1 MREFRILGPLEVVDG
16 HRRLPLRGANRRAAL
31 GYLLL
36 NPNRVV
42 ATGELVTALWPHGA
56 PPTARK
62 MLHNAVCGLRAT
74 LGEGGAAPESRPPG
88 AVLLSRP
95 PGYVLRLDADGL
107 DLARFRRLAGA
118 GRSAL
123 AAGAWARAAA
133 LLGQALELWRGAAL
147 ADLAEA
153 GIAWPE
159 LRGLEGERTA
169 ALEDR
174 FEAELALG
182 RHHEV
187 VAELEAEA
195 RRDPARERLA
205 SLLALALYRCGRQ
218 VAALEFFRLHRAAL
232 REELGL
238 EPGRALRELER
249 AILNHHPS
257 LGPPPGG
264 PRPRDGPELELL
276 HSVLRVARRERRPY
290 LVTVLGPAGTG
301 KSRLL
306 ARLSETIDRDER
318 SYVDVFEDIHRA
330 GEAVL
335 ESIGRTA
342 EMSGPARL
350 IIATARPELIEQR
363 PDWGSGRNHLTI
375 TLDRFEPDYSA
386 AF

>member
-1 MREFRILGPLEVVDG
+1 MREFRVLGPLEVVDG

-74 LGEGGAAPESRPPG
+74 LGEGGGGPATAGAVLESRPPG
-88 AVLLSRP
+88 YL
-95 PGYVLRLDADGL
+95 LRLDPDGL

-123 AAGAWARAAA
+123 AAGARARAAA
-133 LLGQALELWRGAAL
+133 LLGQALSLWRGAAL
-147 ADLAEA
+147 ADLAGA
-153 GIAWPE
+153 GVAWPE

-218 VAALEFFRLHRAAL
+218 VAALEFFRLHRDAL

-238 EPGRALRELER
+238 EPGRALRDLER
-249 AILNHHPS
+249 AILNHHPC
-257 LGPPPGG
+257 LVPPPGG

-290 LVTVLGPAGTG
+290 VVTVLGPAGTG

-306 ARLSETIDRDER
+306 ARLGETIDRDER
-318 SYVDVFEDIHRA
+318 PYVDVFEDIHRA
-330 GEAVL
+330 GDEVL

-342 EMSGPARL
+342 AMPGPARL
-350 IIATARPELIEQR
+350 IIATARPELLEQR
-363 PDWGSGRNHLTI
+363 PDWGSGGNHLTI
-375 TLDRFEPDYSA
+375 TLDQFEPDYSA